1 MGGINMSGYVN
12 EDKKMDFDTV
22 LDKDLETGKIY
33 YGGGF
38 MSTKLDKFLDTK

>member
-1 MGGINMSGYVN
+1 MIDESCYVN

-22 LDKDLETGKIY
+22 LDKDLNTGKIY